1 MHSCQKKF
9 QGEGELRTI
18 DGNEALNFI
27 IPVLPYISLFNL
39 EIVTIE
45 TTY

>member
-18 DGNEALNFI
+18 DGNEAFI